1 MASSIAFAAINPT
14 AWFEVTARDL
24 ADIGN
29 QQLRWPALV
38 QIVAEPRG
46 VPRKPYVFAGV
57 CPDSTPSRPWPQG
70 AYGKN
75 SSPQLSLPR
84 LRVASVIQSVS
95 LVQVR
100 NRLSAI
106 RYRIEPVRI
115 HVAG

>member
-57 CPDSTPSRPWPQG
+57 CWDSTQTDQWRASALRKSESGVSRRFERRALVSSRPRRGHWKVGLLRSEEHTSELQ
-70 AYGKN
+70 
-75 SSPQLSLPR
+75 SL
-84 LRVASVIQSVS
+84 
-95 LVQVR
+95 
-100 NRLSAI
+100 
-106 RYRIEPVRI
+106 
-115 HVAG
+115 